1 MLKKHGYSPKALGWD
16 KGKQFLRFREL
27 TNLWNLE
34 NSSILDIGC
43 GFGDFVNYLKLEGI
57 KPFNYTGIDLVKEF
71 VDKAKNEH
79 QDQNIELCVGDF
91 LSLPFSKK
99 FDFCIASGTFNLRM
113 DGIEGYKYI
122 ESNLTKMFE
131 TCKIGI
137 AVNFLTDRV
146 DYKHDH
152 NFNSSPEKILSIAYN
167 LSKRIVLRNDTFPFE
182 FSIIIYKDDTFRK
195 EKTIFTGV
203 ESNNTINIKYI

>member
-43 GFGDFVNYLKLEGI
+43 GFGDFVKYLKFEGI
-57 KPFNYTGIDLVKEF
+57 KSFNYTGIDLVKEF
-71 VDKAKNEH
+71 IDKAKNEH

-91 LSLPFSKK
+91 LSIPFSKK

-113 DGIEGYKYI
+113 DGIDGYKYI

-131 TCKIGI
+131 SCRIGI
-137 AVNFLTDRV
+137 AVNFITDKV
-146 DYKHDH
+146 DYEHDH

-167 LSKRIVLRNDTFPFE
+167 LSKRILLRNDTFPFE
-182 FSIIIYKDDTFRK
+182 FSIIIYKDDSFLK
-195 EKTIFTGV
+195 EKTLFTGV
-203 ESNNTINIKYI
+203 ESDNTILFN

>member
-1 MLKKHGYSPKALGWD
+1 
-16 KGKQFLRFREL
+16 LRFREL

-43 GFGDFVNYLKLEGI
+43 GFGDFVKYLKFEGI
-57 KPFNYTGIDLVKEF
+57 KSFNYTGIDLVKEF
-71 VDKAKNEH
+71 IDKAKNEH

-113 DGIEGYKYI
+113 DGIDGYKYI
-122 ESNLTKMFE
+122 ESNLTKMLE
-131 TCKIGI
+131 TCRIGI
-137 AVNFLTDRV
+137 AVNFITDKV

-182 FSIIIYKDDTFRK
+182 FSIIIYKDDSFLK
-195 EKTIFTGV
+195 ETTLFTGV
-203 ESNNTINIKYI
+203 ESDNTILIN